1 MAEKTGISAAALSED
16 AAKKAK
22 KAEEKQKAERR
33 RQTVN
38 ATLGYGDRIN
48 RDRLTYA
55 TGALLEER
63 LLACMLSNPAL
74 AAEACKSLSED
85 DFLTAFG
92 RKVFTT
98 FAEEFSDGTEVV
110 LSKDG
115 ALTPEEISALA
126 RLMAKHDRLLSVMPD
141 DVGSLVGALKT
152 ERQRIA
158 FNERMEENPQDAL
171 EEYIRLKRQKKTR
184 PGDGGEA

>member
-1 MAEKTGISAAALSED
+1 MLP
-16 AAKKAK
+16 
-22 KAEEKQKAERR
+22 
-33 RQTVN
+33 
-38 ATLGYGDRIN
+38 
-48 RDRLTYA
+48 
-55 TGALLEER
+55 GALLEER